1 MDHTKSYQLFK
12 LKLVIKKC
20 KKGCTEPD
28 SIHNWSFI
36 IEPQARLA
44 LFFMPHIRGETL
56 RAVVTSCIA
65 CQLTR
70 PGVRQSNHARK
81 PNWSNGVDQT
91 SSSCAAHSHTVTASW
106 ATISHTISGAT
117 RELGPLKGQSGGGEK
132 SLCDTPQRIR
142 QRDFLGFSQKQQTA
156 HRTPACFYCISQGL
170 GCQWV
175 YSQMYIIHT
184 RRHAGRAPGLVL
196 QPLKIQRRGSRE
208 REGWMLRAWPC
219 QRAAFASAGLPLRQ
233 SGCGL
238 GPNWFFSR

>member
-1 MDHTKSYQLFK
+1 MYC
-12 LKLVIKKC
+12 VPI
-20 KKGCTEPD
+20 
-28 SIHNWSFI
+28 N
-36 IEPQARLA
+36 QARRTA
-44 LFFMPHIRGETL
+44 KQ
-56 RAVVTSCIA
+56 S
-65 CQLTR
+65 
-70 PGVRQSNHARK
+70 RQK
-81 PNWSNGVDQT
+81 TNWSNGVDQT

-156 HRTPACFYCISQGL
+156 HRTPACFYFISQGL
-170 GCQWV
+170 GCQWD

-208 REGWMLRAWPC
+208 RERERGMDAARMALPASSVR
-219 QRAAFASAGLPLRQ
+219 QRRPSTQAVRM
-233 SGCGL
+233 
-238 GPNWFFSR
+238 WSRTQLVLLTLTSLILILKGT